1 MNAPRAAYAPILI
14 AAALSAL
21 CLGLGCGCG
30 SDDAVPPAPPEN
42 PAARWAV
49 PATRESAPPPIPSA
63 ALAKPVMSEA
73 ERRAIAE
80 ARVHPLPRAVE
91 VAAAPTDAPPTGPAA
106 LNAEDLAALRDD
118 PAAHAL
124 PDPAPAEVPAS
135 EPLAEP
141 ATAPAEIPRAVV
153 PPPDALQP
161 AVAAPATER
170 IAPPDQDGSLRASGS
185 ERRGVEITAGSDA
198 DLTLLD
204 LAIATAVV
212 EREPE
217 GASNSFDSTPPL
229 FLCYSSFDQRNES
242 ATVTHVWTWN
252 DRVMARVELEVGKSP
267 KWRTWSRQ
275 RLQPDQAGRWSC
287 EVLGPDGARL
297 GIARVTVGR

>member
-1 MNAPRAAYAPILI
+1 MNAPSAAHPCLLLI
-14 AAALSAL
+14 AALSAISL
-21 CLGLGCGCG
+21 GCG
-30 SDDAVPPAPPEN
+30 SDEAPPPAPPEDS
-42 PAARWAV
+42 AARWAV
-49 PATRESAPPPIPSA
+49 PATREAAPPPIPSA
-63 ALAKPVMSEA
+63 ALTKPVMSEA

-80 ARVHPLPRAVE
+80 ARVPPPAPGAGAVATE
-91 VAAAPTDAPPTGPAA
+91 PTRAPTDAPPAGPAA
-106 LNAEDLAALRDD
+106 LSAEDLAALRDD

-124 PDPAPAEVPAS
+124 PDPAPIS
-135 EPLAEP
+135 EPA
-141 ATAPAEIPRAVV
+141 AAAADIPRAVLS
-153 PPPDALQP
+153 PPDAPQP
-161 AVAAPATER
+161 ASPPPAAER
-170 IAPPDQDGSLRASGS
+170 VAPPVQEGSPGADGSA
-185 ERRGVEITAGSDA
+185 RRGVEISASSDA
-198 DLTLLD
+198 SLTLLD

-212 EREPE
+212 DREPE

-252 DRVMARVELEVGKSP
+252 DREMARVELDVGKSP